1 MLPQTP
7 LDCVLLAVGTAA
19 GVIIAIALQDFFLDS
34 RVPNPKIRALQD
46 VVLLLSSLEAARR
59 VHLPRTL
66 VDDPKP
72 KAFIYRD
79 YKNRTGMFLP
89 FAFRRLPARA

>member
-7 LDCVLLAVGTAA
+7 LDWLLLAVGTAA

-46 VVLLLSSLEAARR
+46 VGLVIAARR
-59 VHLPRTL
+59 EERELDEHFG
-66 VDDPKP
+66 
-72 KAFIYRD
+72 AAYRD